1 MEANAPPFE
10 TVDNNIKL
18 WHVSQSLVE
27 QRTKQERNRSS
38 LAVRNFYTKYP
49 KAVGWNPHLSTESVP
64 TLKAQM
70 LGPASPSPLGRR
82 TTAPGGPIGE
92 PLLDLSPKSN
102 IKANTRQ
109 LICLSQRDCSL
120 RHVYRNLFT
129 IGTLFDWLLA
139 ADLSVLLRT
148 SRDGRLMTCWRQ
160 RPITWCHKL

>member
-64 TLKAQM
+64 RPMARL
-70 LGPASPSPLGRR
+70 LGPAKTPPALWTS
-82 TTAPGGPIGE
+82 APDGPIGS
-92 PLLDLSPKSN
+92 PPLDLSPKSN

-160 RPITWCHKL
+160 RPITWSHKL